1 MIFKDIAL
9 PLVERGIPVI
19 PVQSNDKRCLLTE
32 WQKKATTNRDQIL
45 RWNTENP
52 NYNVGCVGK
61 PEGIVVLDCDVKGL
75 KKRIEQETGHKFP
88 PTLVVKSGGK
98 GAAHIY
104 FRQNEWSRKLG
115 NRKSPSMFDLQS
127 VDRYVV
133 GPGSSLGDGKI
144 YEIKDNS
151 ALAEFPEWLYHWID
165 AHSTPEKK
173 SRDGVPMDENFD
185 FDRFVDHYG
194 LSGHQ
199 SGEWYVT
206 DVCPVAGR
214 KHEQSIRTGFFW
226 NGESLGFHCFAGGCE
241 GNGMSVGQ
249 VIKRLNESHE
259 AYDGVIW
266 REEPIERTLAA
277 FEIDAELQPPEI
289 PAQEIASAK
298 QEPFVDPMDA
308 AWAEQA
314 EQVNPSSLPVPNDL
328 NSIVGTEPGVGLA
341 FDLRALYGKL
351 GEVAVGTKMP
361 LGWSYAGCLAV
372 ASALEICDRD
382 GHVRPNL
389 YVAMIAPVAMAKTAV
404 IEAVEGSIFL
414 PALTKVDV
422 TPSSD
427 RGLAKLIGQDEQR
440 ILLIEDEFRAVLG
453 KCAVPNATLA
463 PMICKLWSR
472 DRAGAADK
480 KGVDAC
486 SGRLSILG
494 NIPVED
500 PADFSRAFGSSTTY
514 GMYSRFLYAYD
525 TQPVK
530 YRPFIGHA
538 HVFDGP
544 MSVRVPAWCWD
555 AKDMWEG
562 DDPNRRRMGE
572 QALRVALVTAA
583 TNGDKEITAMGM
595 AAAFRFAEWQLRLRA
610 VFKPGLAET
619 KEAEAFEACYAAL
632 FEQHQKQQA
641 SGTWPKGA
649 DKIGHAEEAW
659 PKFLN
664 FTDVMKRKS
673 YYRKYAGLVTRVR
686 RQMEE
691 EGIIKKM
698 SELTTDDDGKPKKG
712 DSTPFVRLCKAL

>member
-1 MIFKDIAL
+1 MFIDIAT
-9 PLVERGIPVI
+9 PLAKMGIPII
-19 PVQSNDKRCLLTE
+19 PVEPYEKRCLLPE
-32 WQKKATTNRDQIL
+32 WQKKATTDLAQIEA
-45 RWNTENP
+45 WNEDNP
-52 NYNVGCVGK
+52 LYNVGCVGK
-61 PEGIVVLDCDVKGL
+61 PEGVVMLDCDLKGL
-75 KKRIEQETGHKFP
+75 KKRIEEETGHKFP

-115 NRKSPSMFDLQS
+115 NRKSPGLFDLQS
-127 VDRYVV
+127 VDKYVV
-133 GPGSSLGDGKI
+133 GPGSSLGDGRV

-151 ALAEFPEWLYHWID
+151 PLAEFPEWLYQWID
-165 AHSTPEKK
+165 ARSTPEKK
-173 SRDGVPMDENFD
+173 ARDSVPVDEDFD
-185 FDRFVDHYG
+185 FDKFVEHYG

-199 SGEWYVT
+199 SGKWYVT

-214 KHEQSIRTGFFW
+214 KHEQSVRTGFFW
-226 NGESLGFHCFAGGCE
+226 DGESLGFHCFAGGCE

-259 AYDGVIW
+259 AYEGVIW
-266 REEPIERTLAA
+266 PEEPIERTLAA
-277 FEIDAELQPPEI
+277 FEIDTELQTPGIPP
-289 PAQEIASAK
+289 QEIISAK

-314 EQVNPSSLPVPNDL
+314 EQVSPSPLPVPIDL
-328 NSIVGTEPGVGLA
+328 DSIVNAEPGEGLI
-341 FDLRALYGKL
+341 FDRCALYGKL
-351 GEVAVGTKMP
+351 GEIAVETKMP
-361 LGWSYAGCLAV
+361 LGWAYPGSLAV
-372 ASALEICDRD
+372 ASALEINDRD
-382 GHVRPNL
+382 GHVRSNL

-404 IEAVEGSIFL
+404 VEAVEGSIFL
-414 PALTKVDV
+414 PDLTKVYI

-427 RGLAKLIGQDEQR
+427 RGLSKLIGQDEQR

-463 PMICKLWSR
+463 PMICKLWSK

-480 KGVDAC
+480 KGLDAC

-500 PADFSRAFGSSTTY
+500 PSDFSRAFGSSTTY

-530 YRPFIGHA
+530 YRPFAGKA
-538 HVFDGP
+538 HVFSGE
-544 MSVRVPAWCWD
+544 MVVRVPSWCWD

-562 DDPNRRRMGE
+562 DDLSRRRMGE

-583 TNGDKEITAMGM
+583 VNGEKEITPPCLY
-595 AAAFRFAEWQLRLRA
+595 AAFRFAEWQLRLRG

-632 FEQHQKQQA
+632 LEQHQKQQA

-649 DKIGHAEEAW
+649 DKIGHAVEAW

-664 FTDVMKRKS
+664 FTDVMKHKS

-691 EGIIKKM
+691 EGIIRKIFEVM
-698 SELTTDDDGKPKKG
+698 TDENGKPKKG